1 MDERVIN
8 QGSAIAVGVSLALH
22 AVVAVVVHTRPV
34 EPPPQ
39 RTAAALTWVDVAP
52 ASPPA
57 PSVQPPP
64 PPVRLVRP
72 VTAPRAAQASAPPS
86 TPAITTPG
94 GLTSDLPTASPSERA
109 EGPTVEP
116 GKRPN
121 LTPGMGFVM
130 RLPQAGD
137 AEDTR
142 GTTLRN
148 DPMDQPDPR
157 AVAEYEG
164 ERAGRKLSLDL
175 ATDVARAAQGAGRKP
190 GFFVRLGA
198 ALGDASETTKVS
210 VSNASQA
217 AATRNAIGSVL
228 DPTRTRPSDE
238 ATRRVAETAFAQNA
252 RIGNPALPGDQQ
264 QFNNAVAQSMTRFES
279 IKENL
284 SQAQLRAVVELT
296 IDPTGALADASV
308 LEKSGDSQFD
318 ESALH
323 LSRKVMRALP
333 ESDEKGLGTTW
344 WRSRWVFTWEPPR
357 MKVRFLDATPMPAPL

>member
-1 MDERVIN
+1 MADR
-8 QGSAIAVGVSLALH
+8 
-22 AVVAVVVHTRPV
+22 
-34 EPPPQ
+34 
-39 RTAAALTWVDVAP
+39 
-52 ASPPA
+52 
-57 PSVQPPP
+57 
-64 PPVRLVRP
+64 
-72 VTAPRAAQASAPPS
+72 
-86 TPAITTPG
+86 
-94 GLTSDLPTASPSERA
+94 
-109 EGPTVEP
+109 
-116 GKRPN
+116 KRPS
-121 LTPGMGFVM
+121 LTPGLGFVM
-130 RLPQAGD
+130 RLPEAAD

-148 DPMDQPDPR
+148 EPMDQPDSR

-164 ERAGRKLSLDL
+164 EKAGRKLSLDL

-190 GFFVRLGA
+190 AFFVRLGS
-198 ALGDASETTKVS
+198 ALGDAGETAKVS
-210 VSNASQA
+210 VSAASQA
-217 AATRNAIGSVL
+217 AATRNAFGSVL
-228 DPTRTRPSDE
+228 DPTRTRPSEE

-252 RIGNPALPGDQQ
+252 RLGNPALPGDQQ
-264 QFNNAVAQSMTRFES
+264 QFNNAVAQSFTRFES

-308 LEKSGDSQFD
+308 SEKSGDAQFD

-333 ESDEKGLGTTW
+333 DSDEKGLGTTW